1 MNNGG
6 KLKEKMDEKLGLQ
19 LVVEMSFM
27 YKSAVRIVCLQKNG
41 VANWLDVLSGFSS
54 RSYVE

>member
-27 YKSAVRIVCLQKNG
+27 YKSAVRIVRLQKT
-41 VANWLDVLSGFSS
+41 VLLIG
-54 RSYVE
+54 